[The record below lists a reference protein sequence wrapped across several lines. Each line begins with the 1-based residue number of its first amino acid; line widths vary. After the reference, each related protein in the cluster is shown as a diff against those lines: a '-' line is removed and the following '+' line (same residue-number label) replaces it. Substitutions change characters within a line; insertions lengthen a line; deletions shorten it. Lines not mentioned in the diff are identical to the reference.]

1 MRRRYGIVVLLGS
14 LLTFWSSPS
23 GAQPPTNPA
32 FFGRGS
38 DWLALIG
45 ILFFTLPLVWV
56 MLSKFGYYLSGK
68 TNKPSWKILWRDYF
82 VFIGS
87 IAWIVLV
94 IAFFAF

>member
-1 MRRRYGIVVLLGS
+1 MRHGIIALLGS
-14 LLTFWSSPS
+14 LLMFRNSPV

-45 ILFFTLPLVWV
+45 ILFFTCPLVWIF
-56 MLSKFGYYLSGK
+56 LSKFGYYLSGK
-68 TNKPSWKILWRDYF
+68 TNKPFWEILWRDYF
-82 VFIGS
+82 VFVGS

-94 IAFFAF
+94 IAFFVA

>member
-32 FFGRGS
+32 LFGRGN

-45 ILFFTLPLVWV
+45 ILFFTSPLVWV

-68 TNKPSWKILWRDYF
+68 TNKPFWERLWRDYL
-82 VFIGS
+82 VIGGS
-87 IAWIVLV
+87 LVWIVVV
-94 IAFFAF
+94 IAFFVF